1 VISIIHLLKI
11 FGRLSIS
18 TITVTI
24 WHKEIATVIYAV
36 VCLVNLT
43 QGVEN
48 LLSQLLLLG
57 PLVTKLNLRS
67 SLWFPTMD
75 DASAGKYP
83 ITEASDFNWIPP
95 DSSASSQREFA
106 SLLLWLG
113 SPNNVILLRF
123 ITSGLI
129 SKVVIKGW
137 WLLIIIVVVVGALLV
152 HQLLILFV
160 LIDLVFF
167 LVVVLFL
174 LVQVV
179 I

>member
-1 VISIIHLLKI
+1 MISIIHLLKI
-11 FGRLSIS
+11 FGRPSIS

-24 WHKEIATVIYAV
+24 RHKEIAIVVYAV

-57 PLVTKLNLRS
+57 PLVAKVNFRGP
-67 SLWFPTMD
+67 LWLPTMD
-75 DASAGKYP
+75 DAGAGENP
-83 ITEASDFNWIPP
+83 ITEASDFDWIPP
-95 DSSASSQREFA
+95 NSSASSQCKFA

-113 SPNNVILLRF
+113 SPNYVILLRF

-129 SKVVIKGW
+129 SKVVIKG

-152 HQLLILFV
+152 HQLLILIV
-160 LIDLVFF
+160 LIDLVFL

-174 LVQVV
+174 LVQV